1 MDRGEIRL
9 NALLPLAVVLDV
21 REVAVAG
28 NFLAHG
34 RHIVEVAFL
43 HTGRELDGFERERL
57 EVLLRHEPRLVRTVD
72 AAGQEERLVVLAGEL
87 FADPLCYEPVA
98 AELLIGDIE
107 GGPVGFRVLPW
118 ALTREIQR
126 ALRRVESARERIVVR
141 FRREVIVPALRVDD
155 VVQQLARACGP
166 IAVARE
172 PARHQL

>member
-9 NALLPLAVVLDV
+9 NALLPLAVLLDV

-87 FADPLCYEPVA
+87 FADPLCHEPVA

-126 ALRRVESARERIVVR
+126 ALRRVESAREWIVVR
-141 FRREVIVPALRVDD
+141 FRGEVIVPALRVDD
-155 VVQQLARACGP
+155 VFTGVVFRYQ
-166 IAVARE
+166 
-172 PARHQL
+172 